1 MNKDKTPKMYEQIT
15 SLENIKEAYLDLY
28 YSLALKSE
36 VGRYNVLN
44 GKTMDSTLIF
54 SEEMIKEIQN
64 DLFNKTN
71 LQPARYTEIPKAGG
85 EMRGI
90 YMLSVK
96 ERVKCQAIYRVLEP
110 YFEPRYSDCLYSFR
124 SSKPSYYAARS
135 VRRLYLRNYK
145 KKDLYVL
152 KLDIHKYS
160 DYHNHEILFDI
171 LKSHGIETDVSDL
184 IQLFIRQ
191 PFLHNGKLQ
200 CLSTGTMQGTPL
212 CAIFNNIYIGHI
224 DEYAEKN
231 AHFYR
236 RVGDDLIIIDK
247 DKEKLQKMLKHIK
260 KEVGKSK
267 LIIKEEKTIFTKLD
281 NPFNFLGYQFE
292 DGKISLPEGSLR
304 KILDKWKKRLK
315 YRKNLT
321 FDKRIKKL
329 RQFFQNKE
337 EVDPSLKKENFLDI
351 VRAYNLTTDTT
362 QVKRLSSKF
371 MDVLTNYFFDGL
383 THSKLSKTKKLMTEN
398 KFPSLTKI
406 HYWYNNGKLR
416 SYKKAK
422 KSVDKLIRTEKI
434 YS

>member
-1 MNKDKTPKMYEQIT
+1 LSQNKNTQMHAQIT

-28 YSLALKSE
+28 YSLTLKSKISK
-36 VGRYNVLN
+36 YKALN
-44 GKTMDSTLIF
+44 GKTMNDTLPF
-54 SEEMIKEIQN
+54 SEEIITEIQN
-64 DLFNKTN
+64 DLLNKTK

-85 EMRGI
+85 EVRGI
-90 YMLSVK
+90 YMLPIK
-96 ERVKCQAIYRVLEP
+96 ERIKCQAVYRVLEP
-110 YFEPRYSDCLYSFR
+110 YFETIYSNNLYSFR
-124 SSKPSYYAARS
+124 SSKPSYYAMRS

-160 DYHNHEILFDI
+160 DYHNHKILFNI
-171 LKSHGIETDVSDL
+171 LGNHGIDKSVRDL
-184 IQLFIRQ
+184 IQLFVRQ
-191 PFLHNGKLQ
+191 PFLHDGKMQ

-224 DEYAEKN
+224 DKYIEEN

-247 DKEKLQKMLKHIK
+247 DKGKLEKMLEHIK

-292 DGKISLPEGSLR
+292 NGKISLPEGSLR
-304 KILDKWKKRLK
+304 KILNKWKKRLK

-351 VRAYNLTTDTT
+351 VRAYNLVTDTT
-362 QVKRLSSKF
+362 QIKKLSSKF

-383 THSKLSKTKKLMTEN
+383 THTKLSKTKKLMAEH
-398 KFPSLTKI
+398 KFPSLTRV

-422 KSVDKLIRTEKI
+422 KSVDKLIKAEKI